1 MKSRLPRFLLILLLF
16 QLLTFGSDL
25 AYSQSTETEQKP
37 AAEITSSTTDSGAQ
51 QSASNTE
58 DATQDADIEDS
69 MADIKFIQQT
79 LDSLRQGIET
89 SKATTDQ
96 NRSGMQSVRDGLEL
110 IDSKLLDAY
119 NRLDDS
125 RSSIA
130 TNVESLN
137 NLNEALQTLSRDVR
151 ANASELGDQNSL
163 IEDNAVRLF
172 EILIEIGLLDE
183 RSSELVSSLRNNSK
197 SAQDQEVELPTD
209 VKINHLWTV
218 FATVVTFMVILAFT
232 LSGRQEKNWLL
243 KDGVSQQQGA
253 LPVSLVSAAGFMVIG
268 FGLMYGASASGII
281 GVSSYLFGV
290 GTSELRLTVPFVD
303 YQLLQNAY
311 IMLAG
316 LIVYTAV
323 NRLLSSIAHFVLAFF
338 VGAVL
343 IPIYGHWVW
352 SGNFIPGNT
361 GWLEKLGFVD
371 QAGSTVIH
379 LIPACFALMI
389 VWKRG
394 HTQTTQNESSTAED
408 VRIPVYSATSV
419 VFLWISLLVLITGE
433 LPISS
438 DRISDVMLNVHLA
451 AASGGAM
458 AFVYHAFF
466 STDRTDMTGGFG
478 GFICGLVAIAACA
491 ETVSAAEAATIGA
504 TAGLLQFITLKWI
517 RKYFLTHVSQIR
529 GAYIIAIHGTGGIW
543 GALCVALFG
552 TEDSFAFP
560 NIYQILTQA
569 QGVGVAIVYSVVMAF
584 IAMYFLQFIEKSG
597 KRP

>member
-253 LPVSLVSAAGFMVIG
+253 
-268 FGLMYGASASGII
+268 
-281 GVSSYLFGV
+281 
-290 GTSELRLTVPFVD
+290 
-303 YQLLQNAY
+303 
-311 IMLAG
+311 
-316 LIVYTAV
+316 
-323 NRLLSSIAHFVLAFF
+323 
-338 VGAVL
+338 
-343 IPIYGHWVW
+343 
-352 SGNFIPGNT
+352 
-361 GWLEKLGFVD
+361 
-371 QAGSTVIH
+371 
-379 LIPACFALMI
+379 
-389 VWKRG
+389 
-394 HTQTTQNESSTAED
+394 
-408 VRIPVYSATSV
+408 
-419 VFLWISLLVLITGE
+419 
-433 LPISS
+433 
-438 DRISDVMLNVHLA
+438 
-451 AASGGAM
+451 
-458 AFVYHAFF
+458 
-466 STDRTDMTGGFG
+466 
-478 GFICGLVAIAACA
+478 
-491 ETVSAAEAATIGA
+491 
-504 TAGLLQFITLKWI
+504 
-517 RKYFLTHVSQIR
+517 
-529 GAYIIAIHGTGGIW
+529 
-543 GALCVALFG
+543 
-552 TEDSFAFP
+552 
-560 NIYQILTQA
+560 
-569 QGVGVAIVYSVVMAF
+569 
-584 IAMYFLQFIEKSG
+584 
-597 KRP
+597 